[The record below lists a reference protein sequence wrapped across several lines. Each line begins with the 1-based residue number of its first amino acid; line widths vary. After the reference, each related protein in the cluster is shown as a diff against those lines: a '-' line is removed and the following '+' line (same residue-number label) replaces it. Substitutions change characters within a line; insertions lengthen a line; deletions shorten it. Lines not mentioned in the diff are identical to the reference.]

1 MLREKFCIPTAP
13 NITYCFAVVPVKDPI
28 QLTEFRFKNASIR
41 VDMFSPTN
49 QYQQGRKLCLKQ
61 RFSKSVSKWRLSRNS
76 SGFSRNITCLCYEI
90 TTVSVDSCAV
100 IAEPSIYKEVKVQFL
115 VESLN

>member
-1 MLREKFCIPTAP
+1 MLHEKFCTPNAP
-13 NITYCFAVVPVKDPI
+13 NITYCFAVVPDKDPI

-49 QYQQGRKLCLKQ
+49 QYQKGRKLCLKQ

-76 SGFSRNITCLCYEI
+76 IGFNRNITCLCNEI
-90 TTVSVDSCAV
+90 KTVSVDSCPV
-100 IAEPSIYKEVKVQFL
+100 IGEPAIYKEVEL
-115 VESLN
+115 